1 MSVRL
6 YDFAAHGFVLKLT
19 ELEMN
24 TYKSKWHSFYTGRM
38 EESVHAVF
46 GYVERIIVGTLVV
59 SAGTHISTSEPSIML
74 FGYLRHG
81 LVGRGIELFGIVL
94 LVLNFLDGLYRLSKS
109 EWHTVLQIIMAVFYV
124 ALSVRLVQLILAFRG
139 E

>member
-1 MSVRL
+1 
-6 YDFAAHGFVLKLT
+6 
-19 ELEMN
+19 MN
-24 TYKSKWHSFYTGRM
+24 TYKSRWHSFYSGHL
-38 EESVHAVF
+38 EEAVRAVF

-59 SAGTHISTSEPSIML
+59 SAGTHISTNEPTIML

-81 LVGRGIELFGIVL
+81 LVGRGVELFGVIL

-109 EWHTVLQIIMAVFYV
+109 QWHTVLQIIMTLIYV
-124 ALSVRLVQLILAFRG
+124 ALSVRLVELILAFRS

>member
-1 MSVRL
+1 
-6 YDFAAHGFVLKLT
+6 
-19 ELEMN
+19 MN
-24 TYKSKWHSFYTGRM
+24 MYKSKWHSFYSGHL

-59 SAGTHISTSEPSIML
+59 SAGTHISTNEPAIML

-81 LVGRGIELFGIVL
+81 LVGRGVVLFGVIL

-109 EWHTVLQIIMAVFYV
+109 EWHTVLQIIMAICYV